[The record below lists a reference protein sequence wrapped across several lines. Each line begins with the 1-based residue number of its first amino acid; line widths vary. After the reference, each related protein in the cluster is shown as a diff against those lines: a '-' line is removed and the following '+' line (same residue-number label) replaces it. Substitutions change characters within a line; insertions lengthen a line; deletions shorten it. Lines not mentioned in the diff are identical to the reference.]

1 MSKCRELLQKHEGLK
16 LFPYKCTAG
25 KLTIGYGRNIEDTGI
40 SEDEAAF
47 MLDADI
53 DQCVSDLTTKTE
65 YFVFLNEP
73 RKAVVVNMLF
83 NLGWGGYSKFRNMIN
98 ALNDHD
104 YETASAEML
113 DSRWARQVGGRAKE
127 LSRIMRSGEF

>member
-1 MSKCRELLQKHEGLK
+1 
-16 LFPYKCTAG
+16 
-25 KLTIGYGRNIEDTGI
+25 
-40 SEDEAAF
+40 